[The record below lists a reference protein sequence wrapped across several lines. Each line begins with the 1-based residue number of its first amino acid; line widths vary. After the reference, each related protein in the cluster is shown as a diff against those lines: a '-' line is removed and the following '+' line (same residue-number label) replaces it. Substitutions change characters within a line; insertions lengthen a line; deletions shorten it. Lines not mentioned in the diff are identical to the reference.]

1 MVEYIEDNLEKILK
15 KKGNKMELGEAVN
28 IIADVLRGLQE
39 LRMFGFNHLNLKPTN
54 ILVKKEAGKTVFMSG
69 IQKVKLCDFEMYE
82 EEEGAKSLQFINHL
96 SPDFLQEKLRPEAAD
111 IWSVGVLLFY
121 LLNGSFPFGNIRGNS
136 DYKKFSP
143 AEVSHQCER
152 YSYKKQSKNDDY
164 EDELENLFS
173 KIFTV
178 EAETRINPHKLKLIL
193 NELFPD
199 TFSNKEL

>member
-1 MVEYIEDNLEKILK
+1 MVVEYIEDNLEKVLK

-54 ILVKKEAGKTVFMSG
+54 ILVKKEAGKTK
-69 IQKVKLCDFEMYE
+69 IKLCDFEMYE

-121 LLNGSFPFGNIRGNS
+121 LLNGSFPF

-178 EAETRINPHKLKLIL
+178 EAETRINPHKLKLTL